1 MVAPWRNTVSTTG
14 DVKPDADKVA
24 LNLPPDALAT
34 SRNMVAPPKN
44 KERRNLPFA
53 WLSLP
58 NEMFP
63 ELASVGMYP
72 TYMIVVM
79 GFVVGV
85 KT

>member
-14 DVKPDADKVA
+14 DVKSDADKVA
-24 LNLPPDALAT
+24 LNLPPEALET
-34 SRNMVAPPKN
+34 SKYIVAPPKN
-44 KERRNLPFA
+44 KLKKNRPFA

-58 NEMFP
+58 NIMFP

-72 TYMIVVM
+72 TYIIVVI